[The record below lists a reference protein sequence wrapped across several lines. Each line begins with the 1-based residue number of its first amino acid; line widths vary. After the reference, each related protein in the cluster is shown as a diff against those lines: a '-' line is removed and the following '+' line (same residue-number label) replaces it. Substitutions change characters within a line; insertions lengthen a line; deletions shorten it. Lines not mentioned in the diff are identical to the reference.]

1 MLEEY
6 FHGENRNKPHDT
18 RSAAKSL
25 TSALVGAAIH
35 AGVPLDVSAPVYK
48 VMNGGEVPGGL
59 DPRKANLRLEHLL
72 TMSSGLDCDDGDP
85 KSPGYEDFMLGQ
97 HAQPDF
103 YQFMLALNMLRVLV
117 GRSSSFEPVFIW
129 GPVGVGKSYV
139 VRQLAEALKL
149 QLQDVSALLLDPVD
163 LRGLPFLGSDGC
175 SKRATPE
182 FLLQEGAGILFLD
195 ELNAAPA
202 MVQASCYQ
210 LVLNLKL
217 GEYTLPE
224 GWAIIVASK
233 RDSDRAVTTRMQPL
247 AEPFRA
253 PGIRGRRPGMVRVGD

>member
-117 GRSSSFEPVFIW
+117 GRSSSFRQPVFIW
-129 GPVGVGKSYV
+129 GPEVIAFLRFRPELLSLPDKHPHAFPHRVPGSLSRILDSLDSQSNPSIEHEVIAGAVGPAPRPSLQPFL
-139 VRQLAEALKL
+139 RQHLVLADALEFVEERL
-149 QLQDVSALLLDPVD
+149 PGSFLPDFGSGAH
-163 LRGLPFLGSDGC
+163 RFLPFGPNGALETKDQVVADGFRASDG
-175 SKRATPE
+175 SGS
-182 FLLQEGAGILFLD
+182 QIWIL
-195 ELNAAPA
+195 
-202 MVQASCYQ
+202 
-210 LVLNLKL
+210 
-217 GEYTLPE
+217 
-224 GWAIIVASK
+224 
-233 RDSDRAVTTRMQPL
+233 DRVK
-247 AEPFRA
+247 
-253 PGIRGRRPGMVRVGD
+253 